1 MKPAAAFIGLAL
13 SACVCASAPEDF
25 AQHWRVIGAQA
36 DNAYALSL
44 DESVY
49 RAVKRQDLSDL
60 AAFNA
65 AGDELP
71 FGPAPAG
78 FAAAPAA
85 WRPAKAFRV
94 PIQAGMT
101 ESQVR
106 MQIVQG
112 VKGGMRLDADISR
125 SPGVPATHEWII
137 EARHPGYA
145 TEALQVEVAG
155 QSADFTA
162 QVSVAGGD
170 DLQQWRPL
178 ASAVLVS
185 LQQDGRRLQKLA
197 IDLPDGGADYLRVR
211 VSNPPPGMEISGY
224 RLKQRPVSPM
234 GLPAMRW
241 IAADL
246 VKQDGRAYIYRLP
259 AWIAHEQ
266 LDIDINGTDL
276 AAHFDIAS
284 KRDEDD
290 AWRHEAAL
298 TAFHLRAGGVAL
310 HNDPVTARSG
320 RMRHWRIASDTVLTA
335 APVLKIGYRPERYL
349 LLTHGKPPYIV
360 TAGSLAAKRNSYP
373 LQALAAEVAR
383 KQGSAWRPGTAHL
396 GAPMRF
402 AADAASDGRMP
413 GNGKQ
418 ALLWLTLMLGA
429 GAIMFMVYR
438 LLKNPGR

>member
-1 MKPAAAFIGLAL
+1 MKPAAALIGMAL
-13 SACVCASAPEDF
+13 SACVCAATPEDF
-25 AQHWRVIGAQA
+25 AQRWQVIGTQA
-36 DNAYALSL
+36 DNAYAVPL

-65 AGDELP
+65 AGDQLP

-78 FAAAPAA
+78 IAAAPAA
-85 WRPAKAFRV
+85 WRAAKAFRV
-94 PIQAGMT
+94 PIQAGMS

-106 MQIVQG
+106 MQIAQG

-125 SPGVPATHEWII
+125 STGAPAMDEWII
-137 EARHPGYA
+137 EARHPGQA

-162 QVSVAGGD
+162 QVSVEGGD

-185 LQQDGRRLQKLA
+185 LQQEGRRLQKLT
-197 IDLPDGGADYLRVR
+197 IGLPDGGADYLRVR
-211 VSNPPPGMEISGY
+211 VSNPPPALEITGY
-224 RLKQRPVSPM
+224 RLKQRPVSPL
-234 GLPAMRW
+234 GVPAMHW
-241 IAADL
+241 ITADL

-266 LDIDINGTDL
+266 LDVDINGTDL
-276 AAHFDIAS
+276 AARFDIAS

-290 AWRHEAAL
+290 AWRHEAVL
-298 TAFHLRAGGVAL
+298 TAFQLRAGGVAL

-335 APVLKIGYRPERYL
+335 APVLKIGYRPERFL
-349 LLTHGKPPYIV
+349 LLTHGKPPYTV
-360 TAGSLAAKRNSYP
+360 AAGSLAAKRNSYP
-373 LQALAAEVAR
+373 LQVLFSEVQR
-383 KQGSAWRPGTAHL
+383 RQGSSWRPASVRL
-396 GAPMRF
+396 GPPLHS
-402 AADAASDGRMP
+402 AAAVGAGRLP
-413 GNGKQ
+413 EDWKKS
-418 ALLWLTLMLGA
+418 LLWLVLALGA
-429 GAIMFMVYR
+429 GGVMLMVLS
-438 LLKNPGR
+438 LLKKPAA